1 MVAEE
6 SLLTV
11 DEVNQRLPLVRSI
24 VKDIVDLHSDI
35 TDRKQRLKLLRDRHP
50 ASASTDSVYE
60 QEVQQ
65 MEHELTRDESRLDEF
80 SDELHQIGGVLTD
93 PTTGRVDF
101 PGDLAGERVFYCWK
115 SGESDVLF
123 WHSGE
128 CDGTNRISLYH
139 EMGSGG
145 FSGDSGLHK
154 DSK

>member
-6 SLLTV
+6 SLLTI

-24 VKDIVDLHSDI
+24 VKDIVDLHTDI
-35 TDRKQRLKLLRDRHP
+35 ADRKQRLKLLRDRHP
-50 ASASTDSVYE
+50 ASTSDSVYE

-65 MEHELTRDESRLDEF
+65 MEHELSRDESRLDKF
-80 SDELHQIGGVLTD
+80 SHELHQIGGVLTD
-93 PTTGRVDF
+93 ATTGRVDF

-115 SGESDVLF
+115 NGESDVLF
-123 WHSGE
+123 WHSGK
-128 CDGTNRISLYH
+128 CDGTNRLSLYH

-145 FSGDSGLHK
+145 FSGDHGRHQ

>member
-35 TDRKQRLKLLRDRHP
+35 SQRQQRLRSLRERHP
-50 ASASTDSVYE
+50 ASTSADSVYE
-60 QEVQQ
+60 QEVKQ
-65 MEHELTRDESRLDEF
+65 MEEELLRDEARLDVF
-80 SDELHQIGGVLTD
+80 SHELHQIGGMLTD
-93 PTTGRVDF
+93 AASGRVDF
-101 PGDLAGERVFYCWK
+101 PGDLSGERVFFCWK
-115 SGESDVLF
+115 NGESEVLF

-128 CDGTNRISLYH
+128 CDGSNRVSLYH
-139 EMGSGG
+139 EMGSGD
-145 FSGDSGLHK
+145 FSGDSGLHR